1 MRILVAEDD
10 AVSRRVLEAVLQRM
24 GHDCDVAED
33 GDQAWAR
40 LEQEAYDVLI
50 TDWMMPGLAGP
61 DLCRKVREASGDE
74 CYVIMLTALSGEA
87 HVRSAMD
94 AGADDFL
101 TKPLDRN
108 QLAMRLAVAGR
119 LHALRARVLEL
130 EAPLKSLIPGE

>member
-10 AVSRRVLEAVLQRM
+10 AVSRRVLEAVLERM
-24 GHDCDVAED
+24 GHDCDVTED

-40 LEQEAYDVLI
+40 LSNGGGAPDVLI

-61 DLCRKVREASGDE
+61 DLCRKVRELHGEDI
-74 CYVIMLTALSGEA
+74 YVVMLTALSGEA
-87 HVRSAMD
+87 HVRAAMD

-108 QLAMRLAVAGR
+108 QLAMRLAVAER
-119 LHALRARVLEL
+119 LHALRARVVEL
-130 EAPLKSLIPGE
+130 EAR

>member
-10 AVSRRVLEAVLQRM
+10 AVSRRVLEAVLERM
-24 GHDCDVAED
+24 GHECDVTAD

-40 LEQEAYDVLI
+40 LADGDGAPEVLI

-61 DLCRKVREASGDE
+61 DLCRKVREAYGE
-74 CYVIMLTALSGEA
+74 RVYVVMLTALSGEA
-87 HVRSAMD
+87 HVRAAMD

-108 QLAMRLAVAGR
+108 QLAMRLAVAER
-119 LHALRARVLEL
+119 LHALRARVAEL
-130 EAPLKSLIPGE
+130 ESR

>member
-10 AVSRRVLEAVLQRM
+10 AVSRRVLEAVLERM
-24 GHDCDVAED
+24 GHECDVTAD

-40 LEQEAYDVLI
+40 MADGAPDVLI

-61 DLCRKVREASGDE
+61 DLCRKVREAYGESV
-74 CYVIMLTALSGEA
+74 YVVMLTALSGEA
-87 HVRSAMD
+87 HVRAAMD

-108 QLAMRLAVAGR
+108 QLAMRLAVAER
-119 LHALRARVLEL
+119 LQALRARVDEL
-130 EAPLKSLIPGE
+130 EAR

>member
-10 AVSRRVLEAVLQRM
+10 AVSRRVLEAVLERM
-24 GHDCDVAED
+24 GHDCDVTAD

-40 LEQEAYDVLI
+40 LSDGGLPDVLI

-61 DLCRKVREASGDE
+61 DLCRKVRELHGE
-74 CYVIMLTALSGEA
+74 KIYVVMLTALSGEA
-87 HVRSAMD
+87 HVRAAMD

-108 QLAMRLAVAGR
+108 QLAMRLAVAER
-119 LHALRARVLEL
+119 LHALRARVSEL
-130 EAPLKSLIPGE
+130 EAR

>member
-24 GHDCDVAED
+24 GHQCDVAED
-33 GDQAWAR
+33 GDRAWAR
-40 LEQEAYDVLI
+40 MEQERYDVLI

-61 DLCRKVREASGDE
+61 DLCRKVRETSGDA

-108 QLAMRLAVAGR
+108 QLAMRLAVAER
-119 LHALRARVLEL
+119 LHTLRARVIEL
-130 EAPLKSLIPGE
+130 ETPLKSPIPGE

>member
-10 AVSRRVLEAVLQRM
+10 AVSRRVLEAVLERM
-24 GHDCDVAED
+24 GHQCDVTED

-40 LEQEAYDVLI
+40 LSNGGGAPDVLI

-61 DLCRKVREASGDE
+61 DLCRKVRELHGESI
-74 CYVIMLTALSGEA
+74 YVVMLTALSGEA
-87 HVRSAMD
+87 HVRAAMD

-108 QLAMRLAVAGR
+108 QLAMRLAVAER
-119 LHALRARVLEL
+119 LHVLRARVVEL
-130 EAPLKSLIPGE
+130 EAR

>member
-24 GHDCDVAED
+24 GHECDVAAD

-40 LEQEAYDVLI
+40 LEQESYDVLI

-61 DLCRKVREASGDE
+61 DLCRKLREASGDAT
-74 CYVIMLTALSGEA
+74 YVIMLTALSGEA

-101 TKPLDRN
+101 IKPLDRN

-130 EAPLKSLIPGE
+130 ERR